1 MRKVASAKP
10 NTTVQDIIIMAYG
23 NVFTEKDFKSKQ
35 LKLLNQMIR
44 EPFTMDVEE
53 NVVIVGDNRYSFQC
67 PLQDFESLFT
77 VTNYYD

>member
-10 NTTVQDIIIMAYG
+10 NTTVQDIIAMAYG
-23 NVFTEKDFKSKQ
+23 NVFTEKDLKSKQ
-35 LKLLNQMIR
+35 LKVLNQMLR
-44 EPFTMDVEE
+44 EPFTIDVEE
-53 NVVIVGDNRYSFQC
+53 EVAIVGNNGYSFHC